1 MLPVDDIT
9 QQQQQSFLASSSV
22 QQMNNYIQQNISMN
36 GLAQNLQLQRMAK
49 SI

>member
-22 QQMNNYIQQNISMN
+22 QQMNNLYTAEYLYEWINT
-36 GLAQNLQLQRMAK
+36 
-49 SI
+49 